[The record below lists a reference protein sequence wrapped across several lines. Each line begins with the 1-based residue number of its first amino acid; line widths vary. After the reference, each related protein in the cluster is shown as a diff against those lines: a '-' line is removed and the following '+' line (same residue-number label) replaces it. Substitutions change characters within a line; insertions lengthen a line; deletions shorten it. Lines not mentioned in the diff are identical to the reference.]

1 MTYLLAGW
9 LLVTTGELCS
19 SPVGL
24 SMVTKLSPTRLVSTV
39 MGGWFLAVAF
49 GNNFSGFFG
58 GLQSKMNPTPYFFL
72 LAAIAGVVALIIL
85 ALLPRMETAM
95 KKYGA

>member
-1 MTYLLAGW
+1 MYNPQMPI
-9 LLVTTGELCS
+9 VTLGELCL
-19 SPVGL
+19 SPMAL
-24 SMVTKLSPTRLVSTV
+24 SLVTKLSPKRFVGLT

-58 GLQSKMNPTPYFFL
+58 GLQSKMDPAPFFFL
-72 LAAIAGVVALIIL
+72 LAGITAAVTIFIML
-85 ALLPRMETAM
+85 LLPKMNAAM